1 MGEVWFCKGGLGAV
15 LLEVL
20 LEEETGQAEK
30 NRCSLHLG
38 FVHYV
43 WSLVFSPTFSHF

>member
-1 MGEVWFCKGGLGAV
+1 MGEVCFYKGGLGAV
-15 LLEVL
+15 LLEGK
-20 LEEETGQAEK
+20 EETGQAEK

-43 WSLVFSPTFSHF
+43 WSLVFSPTLSHF

>member
-15 LLEVL
+15 LLEGK
-20 LEEETGQAEK
+20 EETGQAEK